1 MTITKMTVKIVEKQF
16 VDFER
21 LIDRCFLKRDAF
33 LNDVLKTEAKNLA
46 ADLEGL
52 EQSPRARSYVASEL
66 KRLGTR
72 SVNIVVEKSTAEAL
86 NAVIE
91 RHNVSRDAFFNR
103 LILFLRSSDALL
115 EYLGLPR
122 RTDDRVF
129 ARGGGIPQSAT
140 SPMAAIGEVI
150 ADPMF
155 YLRNACEEM
164 HEMGLYRLP
173 IPRPLIGYNCY
184 LPDADVPGTD
194 DYERRR
200 KEELESWGDL
210 LEEEENVAF
219 KTKLRARK

>member
-1 MTITKMTVKIVEKQF
+1 MTITKMTVKIVETQF

-21 LIDRCFLKRDAF
+21 RIDRCFLKRDAF

-46 ADLEGL
+46 ADLKGL
-52 EQSPRARSYVASEL
+52 RQSPRARSYVSGEL

-72 SVNIVVEKSTAEAL
+72 SVNIVVEKSTADAL

-91 RHNVSRDAFFNR
+91 KHNVSRDAFFNR

-115 EYLGLPR
+115 DYLELPK

-129 ARGGGIPQSAT
+129 RRLSIPQSPT
-140 SPMAAIGEVI
+140 SPMDAIGEVLM
-150 ADPMF
+150 DPMF

-173 IPRPLIGYNCY
+173 MPRRLIGYNCY

-194 DYERRR
+194 EYERRR
-200 KEELESWGDL
+200 KEELEFWGDL
-210 LEEEENVAF
+210 LDEEENVAF
-219 KTKLRARK
+219 KTTLKAKK